1 MISDPLAVFVTLA
14 AIVFVSVK
22 LEERFASF
30 RALGAALV
38 GILLAMLAANLGL
51 LTEASP
57 TYGHLSGTGVNLAI
71 AFILLGVNLR
81 SVMQA
86 GPLMLVAFAIGAVG
100 TAVGATVA
108 ALLLEGMIG
117 PETPKLAAQY
127 TGTYTGG
134 GMNFTAL
141 GRALDTSQDL
151 FTAAMAADI
160 IVTALWL
167 VACLSVPLL
176 LGRRRTETPT
186 EVPIENPVTRDP
198 VEATG
203 GFAEATGGSAEATG
217 GLAEAPLTLERQLRE
232 SGRSVPM
239 LDLAALITIA
249 VGAVWVSGEVVA
261 WSEGSW
267 IENIPQVLWITTMV
281 LAAAQVPAIK
291 RLTGS
296 ALLGNYLLLLF
307 LASNGAQSVIANIFE
322 IGPAVFYFAAIT
334 VAVHGVVIFGVGSIL
349 RIDLATLAIAS
360 QANVGGAGSAIAL
373 ASARGHAERLLP
385 GVAVGLL
392 GYAVGTYSGYGIYL
406 LLAGAPPS

>member
-1 MISDPLAVFVTLA
+1 MISDPLAVFVALA
-14 AIVFVSVK
+14 AIVLISVK
-22 LEERFASF
+22 LEERFAPF
-30 RALGAALV
+30 RSLGAALV
-38 GILLAMLAANLGL
+38 GILLAMLVANLGL
-51 LTEASP
+51 LTDRST
-57 TYGHLSGTGVNLAI
+57 TYELLSGIGVNLAI

-81 SVMQA
+81 SVLQA

-108 ALLLEGMIG
+108 ALSLERLIG
-117 PETPKLAAQY
+117 TETPKLAAQY

-141 GRALDTSQDL
+141 GRALDTSEDL

-160 IVTALWL
+160 IVTAMWM

-176 LGRRRTETPT
+176 LGRRRIES
-186 EVPIENPVTRDP
+186 PIEAPVSSKAVD
-198 VEATG
+198 
-203 GFAEATGGSAEATG
+203 
-217 GLAEAPLTLERQLRE
+217 APLTLERQLRE
-232 SGRSVPM
+232 SGRSLPM
-239 LDLAALITIA
+239 IDLAALITIA
-249 VGAVWVSGEVVA
+249 VGAVWISGEVVA
-261 WSEGSW
+261 WAEGSW
-267 IENIPQVLWITTMV
+267 IGDIPQVLWITTIV
-281 LAAAQVPAIK
+281 LAAAQIPTIK

-334 VAVHGVVIFGVGSIL
+334 VAVHGLVIFGVGSLL
-349 RIDLATLAIAS
+349 RIDLATLAVAS
-360 QANVGGAGSAIAL
+360 QANVGGAASAIAL
-373 ASARGHAERLLP
+373 ASARGYVDRLLP

-406 LLAGAPPS
+406 LLSGAAPT

>member
-1 MISDPLAVFVTLA
+1 
-14 AIVFVSVK
+14 
-22 LEERFASF
+22 
-30 RALGAALV
+30 
-38 GILLAMLAANLGL
+38 MLAANLGL

-108 ALLLEGMIG
+108 ALSLEGMIG

-176 LGRRRTETPT
+176 LGRRKTEAPV
-186 EVPIENPVTRDP
+186 EVPIDSVK
-198 VEATG
+198 ATG
-203 GFAEATGGSAEATG
+203 GSAEANGGPAEATGGSAEA
-217 GLAEAPLTLERQLRE
+217 PLTLEKQLRE

-239 LDLAALITIA
+239 LDLAALIAIA
-249 VGAVWVSGEVVA
+249 VGALWVSGEVVA
-261 WSEGSW
+261 WAAGSW

-281 LAAAQVPAIK
+281 LAAAQIPAIK

-307 LASNGAQSVIANIFE
+307 LASNGAQSVIANIFA

-373 ASARGHAERLLP
+373 ASARGHADRLLP

>member
-1 MISDPLAVFVTLA
+1 MISDPLAVFVALA
-14 AIVFVSVK
+14 AIVLVSVK
-22 LEERFASF
+22 LEQRFASF

-38 GILLAMLAANLGL
+38 GILLAMLLANIGL
-51 LTEASP
+51 LTDTSS
-57 TYGHLSGTGVNLAI
+57 TYGLLSGTGVNLAI

-117 PETPKLAAQY
+117 AETPKLAAQY

-176 LGRRRTETPT
+176 FGRRRTDAPI
-186 EVPIENPVTRDP
+186 EVPATRDP
-198 VEATG
+198 VD
-203 GFAEATGGSAEATG
+203 
-217 GLAEAPLTLERQLRE
+217 APLTLERQLRE

-249 VGAVWVSGEVVA
+249 VGSVWVSAEVVA
-261 WSEGSW
+261 WAEGSW
-267 IENIPQVLWITTMV
+267 IEKIPQVLWITTMV
-281 LAAAQVPAIK
+281 LAAAQIPAIK

-307 LASNGAQSVIANIFE
+307 LASNGAQSVIANIFV

-373 ASARGHAERLLP
+373 ASARGHADRLLP

-406 LLAGAPPS
+406 LLAGALPS

>member
-14 AIVFVSVK
+14 AIVLVSVK

-38 GILLAMLAANLGL
+38 GILLAMLVANLGL
-51 LTEASP
+51 LTDRST
-57 TYGHLSGTGVNLAI
+57 TYELLSGTGVNLAI

-81 SVMQA
+81 SVLQA

-108 ALLLEGMIG
+108 ALSLEGLIG
-117 PETPKLAAQY
+117 TETPKLAAQY

-141 GRALDTSQDL
+141 GRALDTSEDL

-160 IVTALWL
+160 IVTAMWM

-176 LGRRRTETPT
+176 LGRRRIES
-186 EVPIENPVTRDP
+186 PIEAPVSSKAVD
-198 VEATG
+198 
-203 GFAEATGGSAEATG
+203 
-217 GLAEAPLTLERQLRE
+217 APLTLERQLRE
-232 SGRSVPM
+232 SGRSLPM
-239 LDLAALITIA
+239 IDLATLITIA
-249 VGAVWVSGEVVA
+249 VGAVWISGEVVA
-261 WSEGSW
+261 CAEGSW
-267 IENIPQVLWITTMV
+267 IGDIPQVLWITTIV
-281 LAAAQVPAIK
+281 LAAAQIPAIK

-307 LASNGAQSVIANIFE
+307 LASNGAQSVIKNIFE

-334 VAVHGVVIFGVGSIL
+334 VAVHGLVIFGVGSLL
-349 RIDLATLAIAS
+349 RIDLATLAVAS
-360 QANVGGAGSAIAL
+360 QANVGGAASAIAL
-373 ASARGHAERLLP
+373 ASARGYVDRLLP

-406 LLAGAPPS
+406 LLSGAAPT